1 MAIMEQKRNGRIVR
15 KHRSLVARLSVVA
28 LAVLITG
35 VGVTARGS
43 GSASASANAAGGYKL
58 APAMMGG
65 GASQPGAAPNATLT
79 LNLSGGNEVTT
90 VDPQVES
97 FVNEIEV
104 SSLVFAPLLAL
115 NQHNQVAANAA
126 TSMNVSPNG
135 LTYTF
140 TIRPGMTYTDGQ
152 PVTAQDYAFAIKR
165 ACDPVV
171 NGNYS
176 NILFDVVGCEA
187 WRTADLS
194 KTSKSKLREME
205 QTVTNAIKALDA
217 HTLRIQLLK
226 PAGYF
231 PFVMATWVTYPARP
245 DLVKAGGANWWKN
258 PKYYIGNGPFKVVS
272 WKPRQQWVLARND
285 SYFRGR
291 PGLARLIW
299 KEVSSPETALLAY
312 KQGQFD
318 NITLDATLLPQVLG
332 DPTLKQQLHRQ
343 VAATTFY
350 IGFDNADKP
359 FNNVK
364 VRQAFAYALN
374 RQQYI
379 NQVANGAG
387 KPAGTFLYPG
397 IAGYQTKF
405 QQTYN
410 PAKAKSLLAQAGYPN
425 GQGFPTLQ
433 LRYNN
438 TSAAAKE
445 RATFWSQQ
453 LKQIL
458 NVNIQPT
465 PTDPAQL
472 QKLLAA
478 RSPQLKIY
486 ILGWVQDYPHP
497 QDWLTLVFGNNSSL
511 APHGWNDPHFNA
523 LVNQADKLPIE
534 EATPLYQQADAYL
547 ARMAPV
553 AFYLYAE
560 DLELVKPDVK
570 GYVRYPTAA
579 FDTTWQPEKIYKT
592 KP

>member
-1 MAIMEQKRNGRIVR
+1 MAIMEQTRNGRVVR

-35 VGVTARGS
+35 AGLAAHGS
-43 GSASASANAAGGYKL
+43 GSASASALNATGGAYKL
-58 APAMMGG
+58 APALMGG
-65 GASQPGAAPNATLT
+65 GASQPGANPNATLT
-79 LNLSGGNEVTT
+79 MNLVNEVTT
-90 VDPQVES
+90 ADPQVES
-97 FVNEIEV
+97 FVNEIGI
-104 SSLVFAPLLAL
+104 SSKIFAPLLAV
-115 NQHNQVAANAA
+115 NQHLQVAANAA
-126 TSMNVSPNG
+126 TSLNVSPDG
-135 LTYTF
+135 RTYTF
-140 TIRPGMTYTDGQ
+140 TIRPGMTYSDGQ

-165 ACDPVV
+165 ACSPVV
-171 NGNYS
+171 AGNYS
-176 NILFDVVGCEA
+176 NILFDVVGCQA
-187 WRTADLS
+187 WRTADTS
-194 KTSKSKLREME
+194 KVSKSKLREME
-205 QTVTNAIKALDA
+205 QTVSNAIKALDA

-231 PFVMATWVTYPARP
+231 PYVMATWVTYPSRP

-272 WKPRQQWVLARND
+272 WKPRQQWVLALNE
-285 SYFRGR
+285 SYFRGK
-291 PGLARLIW
+291 PGIKTFIW

-318 NITLDATLLPQVLG
+318 NIALDATLLPQVLG

-359 FNNVK
+359 FNDVR
-364 VRQAFAYALN
+364 VRQAFAYAMN

-379 NQVANGAG
+379 NQVANGVG
-387 KPAGTFLYPG
+387 KPAGQFLYPG
-397 IAGYQTKF
+397 IAGYQTTF
-405 QQTYN
+405 VQTYD
-410 PAKAKSLLAQAGYPN
+410 PVRAKSLLAQAGYPN

-433 LRYNN
+433 LRYRN

-445 RATFWSQQ
+445 RATFWAQQ
-453 LKQIL
+453 FKQVL

-486 ILGWVQDYPHP
+486 LLGWVQDYPHP

-523 LVNQADKLPIE
+523 LVNKADKLPIQ

-553 AFYLYAE
+553 AFSYYDE

-570 GYVRYPTAA
+570 GFVRYPTAA
-579 FDTTWQPEKIYKT
+579 FDITWQPEKIYKT